1 MGHLTIGFPIS
12 HTSCF
17 GCTELKTIILS
28 IAHCCVSQLLQ
39 TSYRETTDQ
48 NVISVADNIVI
59 TFLNGDAAVQ
69 LIEV

>member
-1 MGHLTIGFPIS
+1 MGPLKIVFPIG

-17 GCTELKTIILS
+17 GCTEVKTIILS
-28 IAHCCVSQLLQ
+28 IAHCCVNQLLQ

-59 TFLNGDAAVQ
+59 TVPNGDTAVQ
-69 LIEV
+69 LVEV